1 VPFVFLEATAEAAA
15 FLTGTG
21 PLEAKVDLTPGFLE
35 AAAEGAGA
43 VLEDRGFLDANG
55 EALDEVVVAADAG
68 LDVAALRADAAAV
81 VRLASGAREAVG
93 AGLVDEDAVEAAGFV
108 VVLADRGA
116 LAVVVPFVLAEVVVL
131 AGEAVRADAVDLT
144 AVVGAAFLSARPG
157 RVVAPGV
164 GLFWVMGDALA
175 AVGAGLDE
183 GPVRVD
189 PVGPLPAVVLGAVG
203 LDVAVA
209 EPVAGLVGL
218 VAAVDAAVLLAGV
231 ALLVVAEEGL
241 DEVVEG
247 APGFLAAPTPGRA
260 PAPVVLGVVDLDE
273 LPVGAGLAPTREVAA
288 PAVLGAE
295 TGLELV
301 GLVVAGADLSP
312 GFLAGP
318 VDPATG
324 FLAGLALVTAAA
336 VAPATVA
343 PTAAAATTATTSLV
357 SAFGVSSGAMGSRGF
372 STVGSSDT
380 TGSSTFAGSSAT
392 TGSWTCTGSWA
403 TTGSST
409 FEGSSTFAGSSAMTG
424 SSTFAGS
431 STTGSSTFTGSST

>member
-108 VVLADRGA
+108 VVLVDRGA

-183 GPVRVD
+183 GPVRV
-189 PVGPLPAVVLGAVG
+189 VGPLPAVVLGAVG

-218 VAAVDAAVLLAGV
+218 VAAVDAAVLLAG
-231 ALLVVAEEGL
+231 AALVVAEEGL

-324 FLAGLALVTAAA
+324 FLAGFALVTAAA

-372 STVGSSDT
+372 SAVGSSDT
-380 TGSSTFAGSSAT
+380 TGSSTFAGSSTT

>member
-68 LDVAALRADAAAV
+68 LDVAALRADAEAV

-108 VVLADRGA
+108 VVLVDRGA

-183 GPVRVD
+183 GPVRG
-189 PVGPLPAVVLGAVG
+189 VGPLPAVVLGAVG

-209 EPVAGLVGL
+209 EPVVGLVGL
-218 VAAVDAAVLLAGV
+218 VAALDAAVLLAGV

-336 VAPATVA
+336 VAPTTVA

-372 STVGSSDT
+372 STVGSSAI
-380 TGSSTFAGSSAT
+380 TGSSTFAGSST
-392 TGSWTCTGSWA
+392 TGSWD

-409 FEGSSTFAGSSAMTG
+409 FEGSSTFTGSSAMTG

-431 STTGSSTFTGSST
+431 STTAGSSTFTGSST

>member
-68 LDVAALRADAAAV
+68 LDVAALRADAEAV

-108 VVLADRGA
+108 VVLVDRGA

-183 GPVRVD
+183 GPVRG
-189 PVGPLPAVVLGAVG
+189 VGPLPAVVLGAVG

-209 EPVAGLVGL
+209 EPVVGLVGL
-218 VAAVDAAVLLAGV
+218 VAALDAAVLLAGV

-324 FLAGLALVTAAA
+324 FLAGFALVTAAA

-343 PTAAAATTATTSLV
+343 PTAAAAITATTSLV
-357 SAFGVSSGAMGSRGF
+357 SAFGVSSGAMGSKGF
-372 STVGSSDT
+372 SAVGSSDT
-380 TGSSTFAGSSAT
+380 TGSSTFTGSSMT
-392 TGSWTCTGSWA
+392 TGSCTCTGSWA

>member
-1 VPFVFLEATAEAAA
+1 MPFVFLEATAEAAA

-108 VVLADRGA
+108 VVLVDRGA

-343 PTAAAATTATTSLV
+343 PTAAAAITATTSLV
-357 SAFGVSSGAMGSRGF
+357 SAFGVSSGAMGSWGF
-372 STVGSSDT
+372 SAVGSSDT
-380 TGSSTFAGSSAT
+380 TGSSTF
-392 TGSWTCTGSWA
+392 TGSWA

-409 FEGSSTFAGSSAMTG
+409 FEGSSTFKGSSAMTG

-431 STTGSSTFTGSST
+431 STTTGSSTFTGSST

>member
-1 VPFVFLEATAEAAA
+1 
-15 FLTGTG
+15 
-21 PLEAKVDLTPGFLE
+21 
-35 AAAEGAGA
+35 
-43 VLEDRGFLDANG
+43 
-55 EALDEVVVAADAG
+55 
-68 LDVAALRADAAAV
+68 
-81 VRLASGAREAVG
+81 
-93 AGLVDEDAVEAAGFV
+93 
-108 VVLADRGA
+108 
-116 LAVVVPFVLAEVVVL
+116 
-131 AGEAVRADAVDLT
+131 
-144 AVVGAAFLSARPG
+144 
-157 RVVAPGV
+157 
-164 GLFWVMGDALA
+164 
-175 AVGAGLDE
+175 
-183 GPVRVD
+183 
-189 PVGPLPAVVLGAVG
+189 
-203 LDVAVA
+203 
-209 EPVAGLVGL
+209 
-218 VAAVDAAVLLAGV
+218 
-231 ALLVVAEEGL
+231 VAEEGL

-343 PTAAAATTATTSLV
+343 PTAAAAITATTSLV
-357 SAFGVSSGAMGSRGF
+357 SAFCVSLGAMGSRGF

-380 TGSSTFAGSSAT
+380 TGSSTFAVC
-392 TGSWTCTGSWA
+392 WT

-409 FEGSSTFAGSSAMTG
+409 FEGSSTFKGSSAMTG

-431 STTGSSTFTGSST
+431 STTTGSSTFIGSST

>member
-1 VPFVFLEATAEAAA
+1 LEATAEAAA

-116 LAVVVPFVLAEVVVL
+116 LAVVVPLVLAEVVVL

-231 ALLVVAEEGL
+231 ALLVSFYRKRFLFQQLEMVSVIHERI
-241 DEVVEG
+241 G
-247 APGFLAAPTPGRA
+247 ALRA
-260 PAPVVLGVVDLDE
+260 KAS
-273 LPVGAGLAPTREVAA
+273 
-288 PAVLGAE
+288 AVLTTNVLAWFAE
-295 TGLELV
+295 QFLNVMPWGFASMVFAQIHLNLRDQVVMTTMQVLQMICAKLGYVKETPVQHLVFLFYWMLLLEV
-301 GLVVAGADLSP
+301 G
-312 GFLAGP
+312 
-318 VDPATG
+318 
-324 FLAGLALVTAAA
+324 
-336 VAPATVA
+336 
-343 PTAAAATTATTSLV
+343 
-357 SAFGVSSGAMGSRGF
+357 GVPQKF
-372 STVGSSDT
+372 SIQTL
-380 TGSSTFAGSSAT
+380 
-392 TGSWTCTGSWA
+392 
-403 TTGSST
+403 
-409 FEGSSTFAGSSAMTG
+409 
-424 SSTFAGS
+424 
-431 STTGSSTFTGSST
+431 

>member
-409 FEGSSTFAGSSAMTG
+409 FKGSSAMTG

-431 STTGSSTFTGSST
+431 STTTGSSTFTGSST

>member
-1 VPFVFLEATAEAAA
+1 VPFVSLEATAGAAA

-68 LDVAALRADAAAV
+68 LDVAAFRAAAEAV

-108 VVLADRGA
+108 VVLADKGA
-116 LAVVVPFVLAEVVVL
+116 LAAVVPFVLAEVVVL
-131 AGEAVRADAVDLT
+131 AGEAVRADTVDLT

-157 RVVAPGV
+157 RVVDAPGV

-231 ALLVVAEEGL
+231 ALLAVADEGL
-241 DEVVEG
+241 DEVVVG
-247 APGFLAAPTPGRA
+247 APGFLAAPTPGLA
-260 PAPVVLGVVDLDE
+260 PALVVLGVVDLDE
-273 LPVGAGLAPTREVAA
+273 LPVAAGLAPTREVAA

-324 FLAGLALVTAAA
+324 FLAGFALVTAAA

-343 PTAAAATTATTSLV
+343 PTAAAAITATTSLV
-357 SAFGVSSGAMGSRGF
+357 SAFCVSSGSWGF
-372 STVGSSDT
+372 STVR
-380 TGSSTFAGSSAT
+380 
-392 TGSWTCTGSWA
+392 
-403 TTGSST
+403 SST
-409 FEGSSTFAGSSAMTG
+409 FEGSSTFAGSSAITGSSTTTGSWTCTGSSIATG

-431 STTGSSTFTGSST
+431 ST

>member
-108 VVLADRGA
+108 VVLVDRGA

-183 GPVRVD
+183 GPVRV
-189 PVGPLPAVVLGAVG
+189 VGPLPAVVLGAVG

-218 VAAVDAAVLLAGV
+218 VAAVDAAVLLAG
-231 ALLVVAEEGL
+231 AALVVAEEGL

-324 FLAGLALVTAAA
+324 FLAGFALVTAAA

-343 PTAAAATTATTSLV
+343 PTAAAAITATTSLV

-372 STVGSSDT
+372 SAVGSSDT
-380 TGSSTFAGSSAT
+380 TGSSTFTGSSMT

>member
-409 FEGSSTFAGSSAMTG
+409 FEGSSAMTG
-424 SSTFAGS
+424 SSTLAGS
-431 STTGSSTFTGSST
+431 STTTGSSTFTGSST

>member
-108 VVLADRGA
+108 VVLVDRGA

-183 GPVRVD
+183 GPVRV
-189 PVGPLPAVVLGAVG
+189 VGPLPAVVLGAVG

-218 VAAVDAAVLLAGV
+218 VAAVDAAVLLAG
-231 ALLVVAEEGL
+231 AALVVAEEGL

-324 FLAGLALVTAAA
+324 FLAGFALVTAAA

-372 STVGSSDT
+372 SAVGSSDT
-380 TGSSTFAGSSAT
+380 TGSSTFAGSSTT

-409 FEGSSTFAGSSAMTG
+409 FAGSSAMTG
-424 SSTFAGS
+424 SSTFVGS
-431 STTGSSTFTGSST
+431 STTTGSSTFTGSST